1 MDDAVLAYV
10 DDIDLS
16 GTPRGL
22 LSRAARRGL
31 DAPSVVFDAAKQ
43 QAQVVGSGL
52 FSFAQGVTPDTREAI
67 SDSAL
72 LAQLVANKKTSVEQE
87 PLGWYREYLDVLTHV
102 GWVIQQGS
110 WSDYTADGTS
120 ADVHQTII
128 DVLKTTLGPSVA
140 ALAIVQSALDA
151 LAAMK
156 AGSPWLTIFNHE
168 TQHASLA
175 RFQVGLV
182 ESGANDDVFVS
193 LLGCL
198 VQADRAITQVL
209 FLKFGSEHA
218 TFKANAAKV
227 SINRQALA
235 DVVPAIRG
243 KIHAYQTD
251 YMSSIQ
257 DL

>member
-1 MDDAVLAYV
+1 VEQAISYV
-10 DDIDLS
+10 DRIDLS
-16 GTPRGL
+16 GTPRGFVPHIPT
-22 LSRAARRGL
+22 RGL
-31 DAPSVVFDAAKQ
+31 DAPSIVFDAAKQ

-52 FSFAQGVTPDTREAI
+52 FSFAQGVTPETRAAI

-72 LAQLVANKKTSVEQE
+72 LAQLVANKKTSVEQD

-110 WSDYTADGTS
+110 WSDYTADGRS
-120 ADVHQTII
+120 AEVHQTII

-156 AGSPWLTIFNHE
+156 SGSPWLTIFNHE

-182 ESGANDDVFVS
+182 ETGPTDDVFVS

-198 VQADRAITQVL
+198 IQADREITQVL
-209 FLKFGSEHA
+209 FLKFGSECA

-235 DVVPAIRG
+235 IVLPAIRD
-243 KIHAYQTD
+243 KIRDFQSD
-251 YMSSIQ
+251 YLSTIR